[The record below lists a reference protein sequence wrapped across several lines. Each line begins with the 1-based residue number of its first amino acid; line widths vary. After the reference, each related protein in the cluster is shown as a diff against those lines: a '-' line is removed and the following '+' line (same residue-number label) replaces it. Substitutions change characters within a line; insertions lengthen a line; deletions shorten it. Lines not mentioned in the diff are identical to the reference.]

1 VNGVAS
7 TINFRHGKT
16 MAPANGMS
24 LIYVKPAG
32 PAPALIG
39 STLEKSGCA
48 LYISIVLLSDTL

>member
-1 VNGVAS
+1 
-7 TINFRHGKT
+7 